1 MTKATRCCCGRK
13 LLTDGE
19 PLIVNDYQHETP
31 GEGRFCGPVHK
42 HELRDLCDLYVQLA
56 EARAEN
62 KELALD
68 EWMCQ
73 LPSEHRAFQEYA
85 ELKAKVSRLEQHQRD
100 VMSDYEAVHQELDRL
115 GAPRRQDNGFGYLPL
130 GRLRKLS
137 VNECGEGLKAALM
150 SERNAAKAELA
161 RYRKALRRCV
171 TELYHCAEQLKS
183 HGHVVTPNGS
193 VDRALKAGRE
203 ALGETEKGEPPT
215 CAWTEDRDGA
225 WETECGGIWEFPD
238 GGPSENGARYCCRCG
253 REIDATGY
261 AELQAEKGGG

>member
-1 MTKATRCCCGRK
+1 MSR
-13 LLTDGE
+13 E
-19 PLIVNDYQHETP
+19 QS
-31 GEGRFCGPVHK
+31 
-42 HELRDLCDLYVQLA
+42 
-56 EARAEN
+56 
-62 KELALD
+62 LD
-68 EWMCQ
+68 EWVCQ

-137 VNECGEGLKAALM
+137 VNECGEGLKDALM
-150 SERNAAKAELA
+150 SERNAAEKGLAEA
-161 RYRKALRRCV
+161 RAGAEREQ
-171 TELYHCAEQLKS
+171 ELTGILTGGTRGIDPK
-183 HGHVVTPNGS
+183 
-193 VDRALKAGRE
+193 DRARWLLTVNINHSWAINRLRILADMCDPAQPHVGDLPGHDWLCKTIRE
-203 ALGETEKGEPPT
+203 IQSKMETAATECGQPPT

-253 REIDATGY
+253 REIEATGY